1 MSLGSALLRPQGL
14 KGAPADGP
22 SRAIELLVDF
32 VETLMQDPEGA
43 KAMGSALA
51 QSGGEILPAFLYSRL
66 EKLRL
71 AEGHIRQIAAPFAD
85 LIHALTGGIQDGVA
99 ESVPAVIGALRGVTV
114 LLQSGNAV
122 RMLKDLMHCA
132 MHDLDLNGPAV
143 EDLFRRFAEGAVTRL
158 QAGVNG
164 GDLSEQ
170 SLAHYELG
178 VCLRNLEVLVLDEL
192 DMPSLDID
200 AMADAL
206 GKLYQRAGIDGFL
219 VKLGNVLAA
228 AQSLAEPLGL
238 LLETML
244 ANPDSST
251 GGSVGA
257 AAAGKRAARKLRSVG
272 AAGDPGSGGG
282 GSPGSGGAGGTGGAG
297 GAGGS
302 SGSTGSP
309 GTSDQISWYATWV
322 LRKPTNFSITESTT
336 VLDPIPALAFN
347 NVSALTMERIAF
359 HTLWASD
366 LLETLL
372 HIISAEQ
379 GDIATNLLNALWG
392 TFNVVNTPV
401 NKWAIPSWVQWLSVN
416 VLTLG
421 GSMESVRCSGGND
434 AVYPLTEVL
443 GDFGEVMLYKRW
455 TWLMREFL
463 LSILT
468 LVNHNPVTYAVFKQM
483 EDLAAVQAQADI
495 DALQRRADDPVV
507 LPSERTIAQN
517 SANEKKD
524 ALAEQ
529 LWKARQGNLN
539 QFQGLCYGMAELGGL
554 ILPGILSETDR
565 INYGFIGG
573 GPTGPMVG
581 KAFGGM
587 GISMVF
593 NYGSLLIARIM
604 AGQFPDDTA
613 GMVLLPLKERFF
625 WNAPDRGAGGITGR
639 VILDVF
645 NGVVE
650 WALQVIYLYLFTNN
664 NTSGGTYSAI
674 GDQFTFP
681 GYPSDSGNSPYKL
694 PWAGGVMKECVQ
706 NNMGI
711 WSHYPQGSQTYAFD
725 YNHDAGNEVVCS
737 RTGIVSTLIQNQIN
751 NNTQNWNT
759 IETVAVDILG
769 AGASGGMPAV
779 PPPSGLATASLNI
792 TKYTDTPGT
801 AIEAGTL
808 FPPWWDVNG
817 NPWPTLPQ
825 PMPLLSSGAVLPAG
839 TALGTGLAAADS
851 TFRFINPA
859 FDRGLN
865 GATYPAGGN
874 FSDGTTPI
882 PAGVVF
888 APDAPN
894 PPTLVTP
901 MYRAGTTFGPMQNNF
916 TAAPFSTAIAP
927 AAGTAGFT
935 PAAGATFLD
944 GIAIPAGVI
953 LPPDCAATPAWM
965 PKPHPATPL
974 YLPGTTFTPITNSGF
989 FNAGTGF
996 VAAGT
1001 TFPAIPAS
1009 VPPGTPAA
1017 IAPTLNFRWFVPVAF
1032 TFCQYGHA
1040 IQNFAKISAQ
1050 AAVPG
1055 QPSGPLTDVFPTSD
1069 PKGILGS
1076 FVNQG
1081 RVIMLSGDT
1090 GISAYNHL
1098 HTHVL
1103 VDSSSN
1109 GNNRL
1114 AIPYPLP
1121 GTTNSYNILIFTIPF
1136 VYADAKHDMRHG
1148 FREALRSNGVPY
1160 AMTWYVSENTRT
1172 GP

>member
-1 MSLGSALLRPQGL
+1 MPLGSALLRPQGL
-14 KGAPADGP
+14 KEAPADGP

-114 LLQSGNAV
+114 LLQSDNAV

-244 ANPDSST
+244 ADPDSST

-257 AAAGKRAARKLRSVG
+257 AAASKRAARKLRSVG

-282 GSPGSGGAGGTGGAG
+282 SPGSGGAGGAGGTGGS
-297 GAGGS
+297 GGS
-302 SGSTGSP
+302 SSSSSSTDP
-309 GTSDQISWYATWV
+309 SDQVSWYATWA
-322 LRKPTNFSITESTT
+322 LRRPTYFTVDESTT
-336 VLDPIPALAFN
+336 RLEPAQALTFKHITP
-347 NVSALTMERIAF
+347 LTMERIAF
-359 HTLWASD
+359 HTLWATD

-379 GDIATNLLNALWG
+379 GDIATNLLNSFWG
-392 TFNVVNTPV
+392 AFNVVNTPV
-401 NKWAIPSWVQWLSVN
+401 NKWAIPTWVQWLSVN

-463 LSILT
+463 MSILT
-468 LVNHNPVTYAVFKQM
+468 LINHDPDVYGPWKAA
-483 EDLAAVQAQADI
+483 EDAIAVQAQGEI
-495 DALQRRADDPVV
+495 DTLQHQVDDTS
-507 LPSERTIAQN
+507 LAQ
-517 SANEKKD
+517 SARD
-524 ALAEQ
+524 AAKTQRDQKQDDLAGF
-529 LWKARQGNLN
+529 LWRARQGNVN

-565 INYGFIGG
+565 LNYGFIGG

-593 NYGSLLIARIM
+593 NYGSLLIARIL

-625 WNAPDRGAGGITGR
+625 WNAPDRGAGGIAGR

-664 NTSGGTYSAI
+664 NTSGGTFSAI
-674 GDQFTFP
+674 SGPYTFP

-711 WSHYPQGSQTYAFD
+711 WSHYPNSGQAYAYD

-737 RTGIVSTLIQNQIN
+737 RTGIVSTLTQNQIN

-759 IETVAVDILG
+759 IETVALDILG
-769 AGASGGMPAV
+769 AGASGSVPAV
-779 PPPSGLATASLNI
+779 PPPTGLPPGGAPNI

-801 AIEAGTL
+801 SIEAGTL

-825 PMPLLSSGAVLPAG
+825 PMPLLPSGAILPVG
-839 TALGTGLAAADS
+839 TALGTGIAAAS

-859 FDRGLN
+859 YDRGLN
-865 GATYPAGGN
+865 GVTYPAGAN
-874 FSDGTTPI
+874 FSDGTTAI
-882 PAGVVF
+882 PPGVVF

-901 MYRAGTTFGPMQNNF
+901 MYRAGTTFAPMQNNF
-916 TAAPFSTAIAP
+916 TAAPFSTAVA
-927 AAGTAGFT
+927 AGAGTAGFT

-944 GIAIPAGVI
+944 GVALPAGVI

-974 YLPGTTFTPITNSGF
+974 YLPGTTFTPITNTGY
-989 FNAGTGF
+989 FNAGTTF
-996 VAAGT
+996 VAAGS

-1009 VPPGTPAA
+1009 VPPGSPAGTV
-1017 IAPTLNFRWFVPVAF
+1017 PTLNLLWFTPVAF

-1040 IQNFAKISAQ
+1040 IQNFTKISAQ
-1050 AAVPG
+1050 AAVTG
-1055 QPSGPLTDVFPTSD
+1055 QPSGTLTDVFSTNVNAD
-1069 PKGILGS
+1069 IIGML
-1076 FVNQG
+1076 VNQG

-1090 GISAYNHL
+1090 GVSAYNHL

-1109 GNNRL
+1109 QRL
-1114 AIPYPLP
+1114 AIPYALP
-1121 GTTNSYNILIFTIPF
+1121 TGGFNILIFTIPF
-1136 VYADAKHDMRHG
+1136 VYADAKHDIRNG